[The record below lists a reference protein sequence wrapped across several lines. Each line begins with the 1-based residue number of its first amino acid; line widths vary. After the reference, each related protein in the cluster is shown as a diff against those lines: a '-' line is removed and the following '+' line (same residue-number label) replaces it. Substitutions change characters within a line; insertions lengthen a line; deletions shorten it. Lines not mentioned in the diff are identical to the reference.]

1 MDKIS
6 CVEKIYDKRVVN
18 PDFTLTLWVPS
29 YPQHCL
35 SLHYGNLYILSSNLL
50 PIQFLSKVFSS

>member
-29 YPQHCL
+29 YP
-35 SLHYGNLYILSSNLL
+35 
-50 PIQFLSKVFSS
+50 

>member
-50 PIQFLSKVFSS
+50 PIQFFV